1 MSQNGGN
8 VWYFITEL
16 VRAST
21 RTYSEVGTELGGG
34 GGVLYVRKG
43 YQMWSEP
50 IKNCGYHKP
59 KGLRRDGC
67 QITHMSL

>member
-21 RTYSEVGTELGGG
+21 RSYSEVGTEGGG
-34 GGVLYVRKG
+34 GGGGTLLGKG

-50 IKNCGYHKP
+50 KKTVAITSP
-59 KGLRRDGC
+59 KG
-67 QITHMSL
+67 